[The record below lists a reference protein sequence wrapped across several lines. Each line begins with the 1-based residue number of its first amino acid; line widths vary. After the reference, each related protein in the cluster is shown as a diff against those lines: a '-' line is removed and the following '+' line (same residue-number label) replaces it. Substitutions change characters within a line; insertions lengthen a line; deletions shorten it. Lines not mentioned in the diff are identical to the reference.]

1 MRIKE
6 NYAVIT
12 KYVVTA
18 ECTTPL
24 HIGNAVGSKDE
35 VLIHPVDNKPFIQA
49 SSIAGA
55 FRAYYEK
62 HCENGET
69 QLFGGIKYTD
79 GGESDSY
86 ERRIRFEDG
95 IFLTQTEKVH
105 LELRPRV
112 SINPQTG
119 SCANS
124 TVKGT
129 TVNAGHK
136 FNTEYVG
143 AGSWIQFSLYVYDES
158 ENEEVENI
166 IKAFGAG
173 EILLGGQKSNG
184 CGGCCLKKVLRKK
197 FHMKESS
204 DRKLWTLE
212 DTLEEKQYENITEQL
227 SGAEAE
233 SYAYEITMDAET
245 EGKLL
250 VKAIAVTEYR
260 KDEQGKDD
268 TPDVMNIK
276 NAKNE
281 YIVPGSSIKGAVRS
295 RMEQIAEYLNQK
307 DVIKDTFGYTGSKG
321 NMGKCGNII
330 FYDTVIGDR
339 KQNYDRQSDYRIHI
353 DKFTGGVMHGGLFSE
368 KNTAGKLQLKIRI
381 KDENHPEKTCGLLIL
396 ALRDLAAG
404 MYNLG
409 SGYNVGKGFLKPGQI
424 TVKEMKTHKQAVIK
438 YMQKPVCEDKD
449 HVIAACLKSLKE
461 V

>member
-1 MRIKE
+1 MRMKE

-18 ECTTPL
+18 ECTDPL

-62 HCENGET
+62 HCNGSEAL
-69 QLFGGIKYTD
+69 LFGGIKYTD
-79 GGESDSY
+79 EGDSDSY
-86 ERRIRFEDG
+86 ESRIRFEDG
-95 IFLTQTEKVH
+95 IFLEKQGKVH
-105 LELRPRV
+105 LELRPHV
-112 SINPQTG
+112 SIDSQTG

-124 TVKGT
+124 VVKGT

-136 FNTEYVG
+136 FNAEYVG
-143 AGSWIQFSLYVYDES
+143 AGALIQFSLYVYDES
-158 ENEEVENI
+158 EDEEVEKI

-184 CGGCCLKKVLRKK
+184 CGNCCLKKVLRKK
-197 FHMKESS
+197 FHMKDYA
-204 DRKLWTLE
+204 DRKLWISE
-212 DTLEEKQYENITEQL
+212 DTLEEQQYENITEQL
-227 SGAEAE
+227 SGGEAD

-250 VKAIAVTEYR
+250 VKAIGVTDY
-260 KDEQGKDD
+260 GKD
-268 TPDVMNIK
+268 TPDVVNIR
-276 NAKNE
+276 NAKKE
-281 YIVPGSSIKGAVRS
+281 YIVPGSSVKGAVRS
-295 RMEQIAEYLNQK
+295 RMEQIAEYLGQK

-330 FYDTVIGDR
+330 FHDITIGDVE
-339 KQNYDRQSDYRIHI
+339 QNDMMPSDHRIHI
-353 DKFTGGVMHGGLFSE
+353 DKFTSGVMHGGLFSE
-368 KNTAGKLQLKIRI
+368 KNTAGKVQIKIRI
-381 KDENHPEKTCGLLIL
+381 RDVNHPEKTCGLLIL
-396 ALRDLAAG
+396 ALRDLASG

-409 SGYNVGKGFLKPGQI
+409 SGYNVGKGFLDPEQI

-449 HVIAACLKSLKE
+449 QVIASCLKSLKE